1 MSQTRLPNKLSPIL
15 APYAKSV
22 STNVLSTQRSP
33 FRPSNRRGDETPTSP
48 LLPAAKLA
56 QPPPDAS
63 LLPSPFKG
71 AQASPAG
78 GRAVP
83 TDFEAA
89 EALAWLASGFENQK
103 EEAACGDSSC
113 AAASEDENARSGTRP
128 SPVSSAGHSR
138 GLDRGQAPRR
148 AASAQLP
155 RQVSAELT
163 RRPSA
168 KAATDS
174 LPSKRRAAAGG
185 PSPSPSAESESQP
198 PRTYSLTSRVGQAA
212 VSILEYVRRHEQ
224 TYLDSGL
231 QGVPERVL
239 RQEFGNNP
247 DTSKALRCLVSEG
260 ELQRRGR
267 GGRKD
272 PFSYTRPCAAAS
284 LPSASRSSEAEDDAL
299 TRALSLV
306 KRRKRT
312 SLACEAMRWGG
323 APPDAASVPGSCAA
337 SGPPA
342 CHAGPAIPPTM
353 LHAYVMALTAQSRDA
368 PAAPPLGGADAP
380 GAAWERAPSD
390 RAHPLPYWRQGVSPH

>member
-1 MSQTRLPNKLSPIL
+1 MTPCSARQAGDPPVEFDFEAVAGRRLLPCHIFPQRATQFRVHHLIMVLAYHFQRRRGAAAAARAMSQTRLPNKLSPIL
-15 APYAKSV
+15 APYAKVGRRGAAVLRACHLSVSCLQQTRSSSFPGQMPRIPETLVTTHDSGLEGVAKSETLRTFTTSPIPAPTPSVAVEPCPGHGVWSRVAHSSGAGACKVLVGGVGLIPGFSALAGTQSV

-174 LPSKRRAAAGG
+174 LPSKRRAAAGWCAI
-185 PSPSPSAESESQP
+185 PLPIVLCKCQRLLQP
-198 PRTYSLTSRVGQAA
+198 P
-212 VSILEYVRRHEQ
+212 
-224 TYLDSGL
+224 
-231 QGVPERVL
+231 
-239 RQEFGNNP
+239 
-247 DTSKALRCLVSEG
+247 
-260 ELQRRGR
+260 
-267 GGRKD
+267 
-272 PFSYTRPCAAAS
+272 
-284 LPSASRSSEAEDDAL
+284 
-299 TRALSLV
+299 
-306 KRRKRT
+306 
-312 SLACEAMRWGG
+312 
-323 APPDAASVPGSCAA
+323 
-337 SGPPA
+337 
-342 CHAGPAIPPTM
+342 
-353 LHAYVMALTAQSRDA
+353 
-368 PAAPPLGGADAP
+368 
-380 GAAWERAPSD
+380 
-390 RAHPLPYWRQGVSPH
+390 